1 MKKAVKH
8 EFDEGKWQSN
18 FDNYGHG
25 EGNGKSRTSIYKHFK
40 KMQLEPVDDNS
51 EEIPIDEKPKWS
63 TSDWMNSDEVEVGS
77 STIPKPLS
85 DIAAGK
91 ITEMDFK
98 AQGKIVRTMYVG
110 LDRLITH
117 WGRGVMSQP
126 DWTIERTP
134 EDLDSME
141 LATVNML
148 NYYDI
153 RIPISPPMI
162 WGVTIGS
169 AYVPKISYVM
179 KNRDPSRKK
188 KGFFSRIFRRKKKQ
202 VEEKEE
208 SDLQ

>member
-18 FDNYGHG
+18 FDDYGHG
-25 EGNGKSRTSIYKHFK
+25 EGNGKSRTSIYKRFK
-40 KMQLEPVDDNS
+40 KLQITEETPS
-51 EEIPIDEKPKWS
+51 EEIPIEEGPSWA

-85 DIAAGK
+85 DIAQGK

-110 LDRLITH
+110 LDRMITH

-126 DWTIERTP
+126 EWSIDRTA

-169 AYVPKISYVM
+169 AYVPKISHVM
-179 KNRDPSRKK
+179 KNRDPSKK
-188 KGFFSRIFRRKKKQ
+188 KQGLFSRIFRRKKKQ
-202 VEEKEE
+202 KE
-208 SDLQ
+208 